1 MSDAV
6 TRLRTLGILAAAVA
20 VISACSNDSP
30 TPDAADTTIAAV
42 TIPAMIEPADSAP
55 VETFAP
61 NGEVVNVLA
70 IDNTFR
76 PETIEISAGTEVVWT
91 NGGRNEHNVLPVEGD
106 AWGVQTEDFAPKDVY
121 SHVFT
126 TPGTYPY
133 YCSIHGTTEVGMIGT
148 VVVTG

>member
-1 MSDAV
+1 VSIAV
-6 TRLRTLGILAAAVA
+6 TRLRALGLVVAAVA
-20 VISACSNDSP
+20 VLAACGEDSP
-30 TPDAADTTIAAV
+30 DSATDTTIAAV
-42 TIPAMIEPADSAP
+42 TIPALEPTDSAP

-61 NGEVVNVLA
+61 NGEVVNVLSL
-70 IDNTFR
+70 DNTFR

-91 NGGRNEHNVLPVEGD
+91 NGGRNDHNVLPVEGD
-106 AWGVQTEDFAPKDVY
+106 AWGVQAEDFVPQDVY

>member
-1 MSDAV
+1 VSIAV
-6 TRLRTLGILAAAVA
+6 TRLRTLGLVVAAVA
-20 VISACSNDSP
+20 VLGGCADDNSTSDP
-30 TPDAADTTIAAV
+30 VDTTIAAV
-42 TIPAMIEPADSAP
+42 TIPALEPTDSAP

-70 IDNTFR
+70 LDNTFR
-76 PETIEISAGTEVVWT
+76 PETIEISAGTEIVWT
-91 NGGRNEHNVLPVEGD
+91 NGGRNDHNVLPIEGD
-106 AWGVQTEDFAPKDVY
+106 DWGVQTEDFTPQDVY

>member
-6 TRLRTLGILAAAVA
+6 TRLRTLAVA
-20 VISACSNDSP
+20 VGVLAALSACSNDSS

-42 TIPAMIEPADSAP
+42 TIPAMIEPADPAP

-70 IDNTFR
+70 LDNTFR

-106 AWGVQTEDFAPKDVY
+106 AWGVQTEDFVPQDVY

>member
-6 TRLRTLGILAAAVA
+6 TRLRTLAVA
-20 VISACSNDSP
+20 VGVLAALSACSNDSS

-70 IDNTFR
+70 LDNTFR

-106 AWGVQTEDFAPKDVY
+106 AWGVQTEDFVPQDVY